1 MKSGKTICLSILV
14 VLFVV
19 FASGVTAQTMKIA
32 IPAVGPEKN
41 SLISEETGRA
51 PFFLFFDG
59 NGHLLE
65 AMKNPASNQSGGISR
80 TVIAFLTDK
89 DVTILVAGSIG
100 DKMKQALTSHHIKLV
115 HKTGTVDDAIK
126 AIIQK

>member
-14 VLFVV
+14 LFFVV

-32 IPAVGPEKN
+32 IPAAGPEEN
-41 SLISEETGRA
+41 ALISEETGRA

-65 AMKNPASNQSGGISR
+65 AMKNPASDQSGGISR
-80 TVIAFLTDK
+80 TVIALLTDK
-89 DVTILVAGSIG
+89 DVTILVARSIG
-100 DKMKQALTSHHIKLV
+100 DKMKQALSNNHINLV
-115 HKTGTVDDAIK
+115 FKTGNADDAVK
-126 AIIQK
+126 AVIQK